1 MREEPDIIGA
11 FNDRVKRHVADA
23 LRQYHDEQKAVS
35 HEMAAKGLGNSGPHL
50 RRRVEVLRK
59 WMVALTDQC
68 FEDVTRLPGTQSM
81 HRMVHADFL
90 ADQLGGFLTQ
100 AEGDVLIFDPGPAA
114 SNAIK
119 QEIRP
124 IREGLEHDLRDFQ
137 AQLWRPRSQGK
148 AASVTYNTVNV
159 HGSTVGS
166 IQQAG
171 EGATQTATVY
181 LNVGAVQA
189 ALDEFVA
196 ALDASGVP
204 VEIRN
209 TAMIEVETIRPQ
221 LKKPTPNVSIVREGL
236 HTLRNV
242 VEGVAAGLLATKLA
256 ALLLAAGI
264 AIS

>member
-11 FNDRVKRHVADA
+11 FNDRVRRHVTDA
-23 LRQYHDEQKAVS
+23 LRQYRDEQKAVS

-90 ADQLGGFLTQ
+90 ADQLGGFLMQ
-100 AEGDVLIFDPGPAA
+100 AESDVLIFDPGPAA

-137 AQLWRPRSQGK
+137 AQLWRPRSHGK
-148 AASVTYNTVNV
+148 AVSVTNNTISL
-159 HGSTVGS
+159 HGSNVGS

-171 EGATQTATVY
+171 EGAMQTASVHF
-181 LNVGAVQA
+181 NVVAVQT
-189 ALDEFVA
+189 ALDDFVA

-204 VEIRN
+204 DEVRRA
-209 TAMIEVETIRPQ
+209 AMIEVETIRPQ
-221 LKKPTPNVSIVREGL
+221 LKKPAPNVSIVREGL
-236 HTLRNV
+236 HTLRNI
-242 VEGVAAGLLATKLA
+242 VEGVAAGLLTAKFA

-264 AIS
+264 ALS

>member
-11 FNDRVKRHVADA
+11 FYERVRRHVADA
-23 LRQYHDEQKAVS
+23 LRQYRDEQKAVS

-50 RRRVEVLRK
+50 RRRVGVLRK
-59 WMVALTDQC
+59 WMVTLTDQC

-90 ADQLGGFLTQ
+90 ADQLGAFLTQ

-137 AQLWRPRSQGK
+137 AQLWRPRFQGK
-148 AASVTYNTVNV
+148 AASVTNNTVNL
-159 HGSTVGS
+159 HGSNVGS

-171 EGATQTATVY
+171 EGATQTATVHF
-181 LNVGAVQA
+181 NVGAVQT

-196 ALDASGVP
+196 ALDASSVSDE
-204 VEIRN
+204 VRSA
-209 TAMIEVETIRPQ
+209 AMIEVETIRPQ
-221 LKKPTPNVSIVREGL
+221 LKKPAPNVSIVREGL
-236 HTLRNV
+236 HTLRNI
-242 VEGVAAGLLATKLA
+242 VEGVAAGLLTTKLA

>member
-1 MREEPDIIGA
+1 MRQEPDIIGA
-11 FNDRVKRHVADA
+11 FNDRVRRHVADA
-23 LRQYHDEQKAVS
+23 LRQYRDEEKAVS

-59 WMVALTDQC
+59 WMVTLTDQC

-81 HRMVHADFL
+81 HRIVHADFL
-90 ADQLGGFLTQ
+90 ADQLGGFLKQ

-119 QEIRP
+119 QEMRL

-148 AASVTYNTVNV
+148 AASVTHNTVHV

-171 EGATQTATVY
+171 DNATQLATVH
-181 LNVGAVQA
+181 LNVGAVQT
-189 ALDEFVA
+189 ALDEFVS
-196 ALDASGVP
+196 ALDHSGVP
-204 VEIRN
+204 DEIRSA
-209 TAMIEVETIRPQ
+209 AMIEIETIRPQ
-221 LKKPTPNVSIVREGL
+221 LKKPTPNASIVREGL
-236 HTLRNV
+236 RTLRNI
-242 VEGVAAGLLATKLA
+242 VEGVAAGLLANKLT
-256 ALLLAAGI
+256 ALLVAAGI

>member
-1 MREEPDIIGA
+1 MSGEPDIIGA
-11 FNDRVKRHVADA
+11 FNDRVRRHVADA
-23 LRQYHDEQKAVS
+23 LRQYRDEQKAVS

-50 RRRVEVLRK
+50 KRRIEVLRK
-59 WMVALTDQC
+59 WMIALTDQC
-68 FEDVTRLPGTQSM
+68 FEDVTRLPGQQSI
-81 HRMVHADFL
+81 HRIVHADFL
-90 ADQLGGFLTQ
+90 ADQLGSFLTQ
-100 AEGDVLIFDPGPAA
+100 AEDDVLIFDPGPAA
-114 SNAIK
+114 TNAIK
-119 QEIRP
+119 ELMQP
-124 IREGLEHDLRDFQ
+124 IRAGLEHDIRDFQ

-148 AASVTYNTVNV
+148 AASVTHNTVNV

-171 EGATQTATVY
+171 EGATQTATVQF
-181 LNVGAVQA
+181 NAGAVQT

-196 ALDASGVP
+196 ALDSSGIP
-204 VEIRN
+204 NEIRSA
-209 TAMIEVETIRPQ
+209 AMIEVETIRPQ

-236 HTLRNV
+236 HTLRNI